1 MGGLPFDKLRVSGR
15 MYRPIDKLGVSD
27 LSLNAWLNER
37 PWGEC
42 FRNPA
47 AAGNE

>member
-37 PWGEC
+37 PWG
-42 FRNPA
+42 RMTQKP
-47 AAGNE
+47 GGSRK